1 MQKDVTLL
9 KKDEKEM
16 KEEMESLEKMQK
28 ELDKHDQKAQVELK
42 RLEKGDNDAWG
53 QDKDFENNQPLKQH
67 NEPGSFGAFL
77 ESMFGGMDDGVNQD
91 PKEQ

>member
-1 MQKDVTLL
+1 
-9 KKDEKEM
+9 M

-53 QDKDFENNQPLKQH
+53 QDKDFENNQPLK
-67 NEPGSFGAFL
+67 
-77 ESMFGGMDDGVNQD
+77 
-91 PKEQ
+91 